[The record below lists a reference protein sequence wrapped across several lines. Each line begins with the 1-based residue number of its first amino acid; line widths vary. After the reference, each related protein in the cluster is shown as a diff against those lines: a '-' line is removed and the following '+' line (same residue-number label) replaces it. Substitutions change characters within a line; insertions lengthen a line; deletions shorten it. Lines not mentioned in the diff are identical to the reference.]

1 MVKVGPDRRVRWPA
15 TRMIQHGPYRRGQ
28 ILAPICPCRL
38 DSGIT
43 GVIITTSQ
51 AGALMTDHSATVRA
65 KLDMSG
71 AKPHLV
77 IDGTILVYTSLY
89 EINLVLAVPQGIN
102 PTICLINATV
112 SERPSPMKGVMQPFD
127 LTIPYQDDRWKS
139 VQVVFHYESDNGSD
153 GRVQSISANI
163 AGT

>member
-1 MVKVGPDRRVRWPA
+1 M
-15 TRMIQHGPYRRGQ
+15 
-28 ILAPICPCRL
+28 
-38 DSGIT
+38 
-43 GVIITTSQ
+43 
-51 AGALMTDHSATVRA
+51 
-65 KLDMSG
+65 
-71 AKPHLV
+71 V

-102 PTICLINATV
+102 PTIFLINATV